1 MISILI
7 GYFSDC
13 WIVVSA
19 LLNKKNPFCS
29 LPQEITGGRQFLW
42 SLVSRL
48 GTLFPRWAYSFTV
61 ANPDPPAQEAE
72 SCCFHICAIQCGRSG
87 IFRHKRFSDPGS
99 NKNKRE
105 EEEILNFLTF
115 FRSNKFDKF
124 ENSLIFE
131 QVWKKIVGWIRDPR
145 LKKTYLWVKKA
156 SDPGL

>member
-1 MISILI
+1 M
-7 GYFSDC
+7 
-13 WIVVSA
+13 
-19 LLNKKNPFCS
+19 
-29 LPQEITGGRQFLW
+29 
-42 SLVSRL
+42 
-48 GTLFPRWAYSFTV
+48 
-61 ANPDPPAQEAE
+61 
-72 SCCFHICAIQCGRSG
+72 
-87 IFRHKRFSDPGS
+87 FSDPGS